1 MTVLVMVVAVLVLG
15 LMPVLVV
22 VLVVLVLVTMQALV
36 AMLMAALMVL
46 EVVLVLQLV
55 VRLALVVVA
64 AAGLQRRPHP
74 TLRARHFLAKHRRR
88 FAYPCSC
95 TSCGT
100 TLRS

>member
-1 MTVLVMVVAVLVLG
+1 MARRLPKM
-15 LMPVLVV
+15 
-22 VLVVLVLVTMQALV
+22 TMQALV
-36 AMLMAALMVL
+36 AMLMAALMAALVL